1 MFSWLESFASNF
13 ISRKEVEMPP
23 EADLMKEWYR
33 DMKEWYRVMQE
44 DMYQSVYGQIFDSDK
59 QIPKT
64 KKKKKKPKLQT
75 GEQIMTRLL
84 GSLEKGNRAKE
95 VIKSVG
101 VNKNE
106 KNKED
111 NGDYMYIQGRYYE
124 AEMQRRGLL

>member
-13 ISRKEVEMPP
+13 KIRKEVEMPS
-23 EADLMKEWYR
+23 ESDLIKGWDRE
-33 DMKEWYRVMQE
+33 MQE
-44 DMYQSVYGQIFDSDK
+44 HMYQSVYGQIFDSDK
-59 QIPKT
+59 QTPKT

-101 VNKNE
+101 VKKNE
-106 KNKED
+106 KNEED
-111 NGDYMYIQGRYYE
+111 DGGDYIMRRM
-124 AEMQRRGLL
+124 ANMHRRGLL

>member
-13 ISRKEVEMPP
+13 KIRNEVEMPS
-23 EADLMKEWYR
+23 EADLMEEWYR
-33 DMKEWYRVMQE
+33 EMQE

-101 VNKNE
+101 VKI
-106 KNKED
+106 KESND
-111 NGDYMYIQGRYYE
+111 FVFSGVFK
-124 AEMQRRGLL
+124 